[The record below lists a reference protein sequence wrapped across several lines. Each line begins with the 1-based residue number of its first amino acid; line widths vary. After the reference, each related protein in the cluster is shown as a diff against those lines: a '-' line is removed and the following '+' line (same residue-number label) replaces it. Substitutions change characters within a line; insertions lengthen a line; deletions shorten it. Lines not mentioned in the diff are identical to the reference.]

1 MNLVVQG
8 QKVETRAL
16 KDLATLTGSEGI
28 GRLGNNAF
36 RLIDAKPH
44 PDLAAYCDAHQLDFA
59 FVPEDRHLNNFRL
72 FVTDMDSTLISIEC
86 IDEIAIV
93 IAEPQQHNVN
103 DLIGVFVEQFR
114 AGGSHDSRSQRLVAV
129 IVIAQFLDQLAVFN
143 TGQGIP
149 AHQFLR
155 YVFATTGQPRGCS
168 SSD

>member
-1 MNLVVQG
+1 MASISPETALLRPSRARRNQSGALPVACRVDGAGLLESGGRRGLRNVGGFDVTVASSLRGEQPDHAVIGQG
-8 QKVETRAL
+8 S
-16 KDLATLTGSEGI
+16 DGINEG
-28 GRLGNNAF
+28 
-36 RLIDAKPH
+36 
-44 PDLAAYCDAHQLDFA
+44 
-59 FVPEDRHLNNFRL
+59 
-72 FVTDMDSTLISIEC
+72 

-155 YVFATTGQPRGCS
+155 YVLGTTGQPRGCS